1 MSRVT
6 GGLICRIL
14 ALCHASPE
22 ALSEGSNGRLS
33 AEGAA
38 RCRAPLICRNPAGC
52 HTLPGL
58 SSNRSVGLTVSQ
70 VTGPVE
76 QFGMLQYLDVG
87 PNHKHRAL
95 LRRYAEDML
104 KGHPTLKDV
113 KYLWNDEGYCH
124 CYLLDGSMMEGWAE
138 ARDTDDNAWTR
149 A

>member
-1 MSRVT
+1 MIKTLTLS
-6 GGLICRIL
+6 IIL
-14 ALCHASPE
+14 QMPWNADE
-22 ALSEGSNGRLS
+22 ACFVYRPGCW
-33 AEGAA
+33 ADVAA
-38 RCRAPLICRNPAGC
+38 RLPPTLETLIWGPLWTR
-52 HTLPGL
+52 
-58 SSNRSVGLTVSQ
+58 R
-70 VTGPVE
+70 
-76 QFGMLQYLDVG
+76 YLDVG

-138 ARDTDDNAWTR
+138 ARDTDDDAWTR